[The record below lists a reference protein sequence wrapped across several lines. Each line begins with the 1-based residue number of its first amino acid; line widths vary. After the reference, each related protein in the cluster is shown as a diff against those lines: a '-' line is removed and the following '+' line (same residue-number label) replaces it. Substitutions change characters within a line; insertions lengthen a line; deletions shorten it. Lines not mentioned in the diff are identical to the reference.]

1 MTREVGFFFS
11 AFLPFNEPQLPVPEV
26 PTPDPHCSFAVSSK
40 KNPNPFLGFLSQ
52 LLSACPELQEERFR
66 KSAAGQ
72 GLAKAVPADRRVE
85 AAAFTRYPLLKTCT
99 PALRT
104 PTDPP
109 LCVSSPPHSVEHQ
122 HCEHLQLSGVFLGCL
137 RVNGFEWYI

>member
-11 AFLPFNEPQLPVPEV
+11 AFLPFNGPQLPVPEV
-26 PTPDPHCSFAVSSK
+26 PTRDPHCNFAVSSK
-40 KNPNPFLGFLSQ
+40 KTTSTLSWVSFPSCQ
-52 LLSACPELQEERFR
+52 VPAQSFG
-66 KSAAGQ
+66 KSVAGQ

-85 AAAFTRYPLLKTCT
+85 AAAFARSPFLSTCT

-109 LCVSSPPHSVEHQ
+109 ALCFLPSSLSLAPALRAPPAF
-122 HCEHLQLSGVFLGCL
+122 GVFLGRL
-137 RVNGFEWYI
+137 HVNGCEWYI